1 MKKSKLI
8 NDMEMNNLLKNKY
21 YTGQFTPMKMSISKI
36 KDLNGIPRHE
46 SYQKERSNLVSQLE
60 NTLKSFCAL
69 EYNKKNHEA
78 RYYKLM

>member
-69 EYNKKNHEA
+69 EYNKKKS
-78 RYYKLM
+78 RGKIL